1 MINITQ
7 KANETFEKKRREY
20 IILDELSKPIYEI
33 VPWCILFVDDIVLS
47 VKTTEEVNVRIED
60 WMVTLKVKDCE

>member
-20 IILDELSKPIYEI
+20 IILDELSKPIYES